1 MKQKPDKQRCDWA
14 GFTDPV
20 YIDYHDTE
28 WGVPVT
34 DDRHLFEMLILEGA
48 QAGLSWITILKR
60 RDMYRAAYD
69 NFDPAKVAAYDER
82 KREALLADPG
92 IIRNR
97 RKIEASIRNAQV
109 FLAIQQEFGSFS
121 AWLWDFVDGKP
132 VQSKYR
138 TLSEIPVTSELSD
151 RISANLKKRGMSFV
165 GSTIIQ
171 AYIQAVGLVNQHI
184 TGCFRFSECAGLRPR
199 R

>member
-1 MKQKPDKQRCDWA
+1 MEHKPEIIRCDWA

-60 RDMYRAAYD
+60 RDTYRKAYD
-69 NFDPAKVAAYDER
+69 NFNPKMVAAYDET
-82 KREALLADPG
+82 KKAELLADPG

-97 RKIEASIRNAQV
+97 RKVEASVRNARV
-109 FLAIQQEFGSFS
+109 FLDMQKEFGSFS
-121 AWLWDFVDGKP
+121 AWLWNQVDGRP
-132 VQSKYR
+132 IQGNYR
-138 TLSEIPVTSELSD
+138 TLSEMPVTSELSD
-151 RISANLKKRGMSFV
+151 RISAELKKRGMSFV
-165 GSTIIQ
+165 GSTIIH
-171 AYIQAVGLVNQHI
+171 AYIQAVGLVNHHV
-184 TGCFRFSECAGLRPR
+184 TGCFRFSECAVLRPR
-199 R
+199 G

>member
-1 MKQKPDKQRCDWA
+1 MEQKLEKQRCDWA

-20 YIDYHDTE
+20 YIDYHDRE

-60 RDMYRAAYD
+60 RDTYRAAYD
-69 NFDPAKVAAYDER
+69 NFDPAKVAAYDE
-82 KREALLADPG
+82 KKKEALLADPG

-109 FLAIQQEFGSFS
+109 YLAMQTEFGSFS
-121 AWLWDFVDGKP
+121 DWLWAFVDGKP
-132 VQSKYR
+132 VQGSYR

-151 RISANLKKRGMSFV
+151 RISAELKKRGMSFV

-184 TGCFRFSECAGLRPR
+184 TGCFRFSECAVLRPR
-199 R
+199 G